1 MTLYTIVTIHIA
13 VITSMLCIATCASGY
28 QTRHHARLV
37 FGAGV
42 MLMLAQLV

>member
-13 VITSMLCIATCASGY
+13 VITSMLCVYVSASEY

-37 FGAGV
+37 FGCAV